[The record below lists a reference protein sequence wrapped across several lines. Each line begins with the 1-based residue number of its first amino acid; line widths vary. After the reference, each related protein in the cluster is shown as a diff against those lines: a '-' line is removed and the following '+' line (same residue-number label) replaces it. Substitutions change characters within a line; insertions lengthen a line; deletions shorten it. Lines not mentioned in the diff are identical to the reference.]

1 MIESLACFKLN
12 DVNRKVLLYTYNEPY
27 NGTNEYLKIYALE
40 LDDNNNIVNENM
52 TEETH
57 GQVKNAIA
65 MMGKNQADSLEILP
79 IPQIDLE
86 NVMGKAFAIPA
97 IFKNGIKD
105 TVNKKLQM
113 VDNMSEDVITNTNNI
128 TNTFVNDDL
137 SENVSNS
144 EGKKSSESVE
154 EGVNT
159 NENSQ
164 TEKTDMF
171 NSELIAPTSNMEIN
185 NPLNNNKNEQAKSAV
200 SLKNDISHD
209 EEYNPMTN
217 YITNNIY
224 DNNVISET
232 DVNTTAVTND
242 KKSSDAIKEAPS
254 ISEVENA
261 LNVIIKYVENLKK
274 DYKDV
279 KTNSENT
286 ILNSLGN
293 TANNALNLTNAEES
307 KNEQLQMP
315 QEFPSNN
322 FTNESVFP
330 DDELDVFDSEPK
342 PEQEKNGYVAIQNI
356 GQTPVNNGVFTENS
370 SREKEEPVVMPDN
383 FIGKQESKF
392 EITGLGPSTLPAD
405 DSQIKNIA

>member
-12 DVNRKVLLYTYNEPY
+12 DANRKVLLYTYNEPY
-27 NGTNEYLKIYALE
+27 NGMNEYLKIYALE
-40 LDDNNNIVNENM
+40 LDDNNNIINGNM

-113 VDNMSEDVITNTNNI
+113 VDNVSKDVITNTNNI

-144 EGKKSSESVE
+144 EEKKSSESVE

-185 NPLNNNKNEQAKSAV
+185 NPLNNNENEQAKSAV

-209 EEYNPMTN
+209 EEYNPMAN
-217 YITNNIY
+217 YITNNTY

-232 DVNTTAVTND
+232 DVNNTAVTND
-242 KKSSDAIKEAPS
+242 KKSSDTIKEAPS